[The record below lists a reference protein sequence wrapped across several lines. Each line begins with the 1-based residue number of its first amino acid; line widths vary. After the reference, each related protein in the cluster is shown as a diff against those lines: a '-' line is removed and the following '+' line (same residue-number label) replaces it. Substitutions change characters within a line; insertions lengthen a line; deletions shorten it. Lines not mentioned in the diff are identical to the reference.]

1 MKNDNFPPFFHIVP
15 VDKASACGLDGFG
28 LYVVRV
34 YAHQRDIDVFLS
46 EADVYISLPQGGAGS
61 DDIVGKVFF
70 GCGEVFVFQLD
81 TPSFFQAF
89 VRLGGQPPPRR
100 MEFNA
105 RSDAFCSK
113 AWMMPL
119 PAPSSTISI
128 KMPHATA
135 KPVRNVRNLLRLI
148 VPYISCQRSIM
159 ITVSDVIKR

>member
-81 TPSFFQAF
+81 TSSFFQAF
-89 VRLGGQPPPRR
+89 VRLGGPATAQADGVQCAFGCVLFES
-100 MEFNA
+100 MD
-105 RSDAFCSK
+105 DAVACSQQYDK
-113 AWMMPL
+113 Q
-119 PAPSSTISI
+119 
-128 KMPHATA
+128 MPHATA

>member
-28 LYVVRV
+28 LYVVWV

-61 DDIVGKVFF
+61 DNIVGKVFL

-89 VRLGGQPPPRR
+89 VRLGGP
-100 MEFNA
+100 
-105 RSDAFCSK
+105 
-113 AWMMPL
+113 
-119 PAPSSTISI
+119 
-128 KMPHATA
+128 ATA
-135 KPVRNVRNLLRLI
+135 QADGVQCAFGCVLFESMDNAVACSQQYDKHKDAPRHCKTGEERAQLVTLD
-148 VPYISCQRSIM
+148 C
-159 ITVSDVIKR
+159 TVYFLPKVYHDYCK

>member
-61 DDIVGKVFF
+61 DDIVGKYFSVAARSLFSSWIRR
-70 GCGEVFVFQLD
+70 
-81 TPSFFQAF
+81 PSFKPSYDW
-89 VRLGGQPPPRR
+89 VVQPPPRR

-113 AWMMPL
+113 
-119 PAPSSTISI
+119 
-128 KMPHATA
+128 HG
-135 KPVRNVRNLLRLI
+135 
-148 VPYISCQRSIM
+148 
-159 ITVSDVIKR
+159 

>member
-15 VDKASACGLDGFG
+15 VDKASACGLDGLG
-28 LYVVRV
+28 LYVLWV

-61 DDIVGKVFF
+61 DNIVGKVLL
-70 GCGEVFVFQLD
+70 GRGEVIVFQLD
-81 TPSFFQAF
+81 TPSFFQAC
-89 VRLGGQPPPRR
+89 VRLVVQPPPRR

-113 AWMMPL
+113 AWIMPL

-128 KMPHATA
+128 KLPHAAA